1 MYKALKHLLEVKLL
15 PSSVFSFLTAC
26 KNSAKKIDLKLDVF
40 LVLFCSSSCFVWFQT
55 FFFSFSSHLFLS
67 WQRLSVFYDKCAPL
81 MCTITFVFYS
91 VRKAFPFLFL
101 LPMSSSFS
109 LLFLSGRL
117 CFYVLMLY
125 LRFNF
130 QSEINIVKRHLL
142 QGSSYFWLTWSILHH
157 NASLLTAQNAFFL
170 NKLSR
175 SWFSHFRYRFL
186 PLLLTT
192 DSFVHLRTKLKISF
206 AAYSELNLAF
216 LFHN

>member
-1 MYKALKHLLEVKLL
+1 MQ
-15 PSSVFSFLTAC
+15 
-26 KNSAKKIDLKLDVF
+26 KNRFKTGCF
-40 LVLFCSSSCFVWFQT
+40 PCFVLLLFLFRVIPNL
-55 FFFSFSSHLFLS
+55 FFFLFSSHLFLS

-81 MCTITFVFYS
+81 MCTITFVFHS

-109 LLFLSGRL
+109 VLFLSGRL

-125 LRFNF
+125 LRFK
-130 QSEINIVKRHLL
+130 SEINIVKRHLL

-192 DSFVHLRTKLKISF
+192 DSFAHLRTKLKISF